1 MNSGFLDK
9 LIERIGRVSPGDL
22 ESYLVRLADEKGFF
36 ETIFNAIHEGVIV
49 TDLVGR
55 ISYLNRGAC
64 ELFGMVRE
72 NCMDAPIGDM
82 LRGIAWEELLGD
94 GKVVSRDVEVFYPQH
109 RFVNFYVEPMRLEKP
124 SAKRS
129 ANGFE
134 SEPVGFVIILRDIT
148 ENRRSTEET
157 IHSERLSAL
166 TLLAAGVAHEIGNP
180 LNSLNIH
187 LQLLDRKLRRVE
199 DPVRKE
205 LKDALD
211 IARAEIDRL
220 DSIVQQFLGAIR
232 PASLDLGLENL
243 NSLISETVE
252 FLRNEITDR
261 DISVELE
268 LRTDLPLAEVDRTQ
282 IKQAFFNVIKNAT
295 QAMRPGGT
303 LRIESK
309 LDNQYIRLTFRDTG
323 GGIAPE
329 HMSKIF
335 NPYFTTK
342 QGGSGLG
349 LLIVRRIVREHGG
362 EIDLVSHD
370 GQGLEFTI
378 RIPVRDQRA
387 RLLPPS
393 DHN

>member
-9 LIERIGRVSPGDL
+9 LIERIGKVSPEDL

-49 TDLVGR
+49 TDLQGR
-55 ISYLNRGAC
+55 VSYLNRGAC
-64 ELFGMVRE
+64 ELFGLERE
-72 NCMDAPIGDM
+72 NCMGAPIGEA
-82 LRGIAWEELLGD
+82 LRGIAWGELLGD
-94 GKVVSRDVEVFYPQH
+94 GKVISRDVEVFYPLH
-109 RFVNFYVEPMRLEKP
+109 RFLNFYIEPMRLEKP
-124 SAKRS
+124 AVKSSSA
-129 ANGFE
+129 GFE
-134 SEPVGFVIILRDIT
+134 IEPVGFVVILRDIT

-187 LQLLDRKLRRVE
+187 LQLMERKLKRVE
-199 DPVRKE
+199 DPVRRE

-211 IARAEIDRL
+211 VARAEIGRL

-232 PASLDLGLENL
+232 PAQLELGLENL
-243 NSLISETVE
+243 NTLIRDSVA
-252 FLRNEITDR
+252 FLSTEIADR
-261 DISVELE
+261 EISVDQN

-282 IKQAFFNVIKNAT
+282 IKQAFFNIIKNAV
-295 QAMRPGGT
+295 QAMRPGGA
-303 LRIESK
+303 LQIESA
-309 LDNQYIRLTFRDTG
+309 LENQFIRISFRDNG

-342 QGGSGLG
+342 KGGSGLG
-349 LLIVRRIVREHGG
+349 LLIVRRIIRELGG

-378 RIPVRDQRA
+378 RLPVRDQRA

-393 DHN
+393 D